1 MAASVGL
8 KFKDCIGS
16 GHILF
21 KEYLVAGTAATAL
34 NEFRM
39 FPQENTCGLDIW
51 DLTLS
56 EAQQVSSSNG
66 VSVFSTVYDGGFAG
80 LLNAPASYALWTVS
94 GTGTATVDATNNS
107 VNTVMDLVGINLADL
122 SMVERLLLGFN
133 MRYAATPTS
142 NECFEWVSQPCTS
155 YDYLGGDLAYG
166 PASSH
171 AGALRVEVVSEP
183 ATGMLL
189 ATGLAGLAALRQR
202 RKPR

>member
-1 MAASVGL
+1 
-8 KFKDCIGS
+8 
-16 GHILF
+16 
-21 KEYLVAGTAATAL
+21 
-34 NEFRM
+34 
-39 FPQENTCGLDIW
+39 
-51 DLTLS
+51 
-56 EAQQVSSSNG
+56 
-66 VSVFSTVYDGGFAG
+66 
-80 LLNAPASYALWTVS
+80 
-94 GTGTATVDATNNS
+94 
-107 VNTVMDLVGINLADL
+107 MDLVGINLADL
-122 SMVERLLLGFN
+122 SMVERLLLAFN
-133 MRYAATPTS
+133 MRYAATPTG

>member
-133 MRYAATPTS
+133 MRYAATPTG
-142 NECFEWVSQPCTS
+142 NECFEWVNQPCTS
-155 YDYLGGDLAYG
+155 YD
-166 PASSH
+166 
-171 AGALRVEVVSEP
+171 
-183 ATGMLL
+183 
-189 ATGLAGLAALRQR
+189 
-202 RKPR
+202 

>member
-1 MAASVGL
+1 
-8 KFKDCIGS
+8 
-16 GHILF
+16 
-21 KEYLVAGTAATAL
+21 
-34 NEFRM
+34 M

-133 MRYAATPTS
+133 MRYAATPTG
-142 NECFEWVSQPCTS
+142 NECFEWVSNPARPTTTWAVTS
-155 YDYLGGDLAYG
+155 PTAPPPAMPEPFASKSSPSLPPACCSP
-166 PASSH
+166 PASPVWPRFASAANRADTAPGGH
-171 AGALRVEVVSEP
+171 QQGARPKARERILRGM
-183 ATGMLL
+183 ATG
-189 ATGLAGLAALRQR
+189 
-202 RKPR
+202 